1 MHDRALETLQ
11 LVNTALWLAKPSS
24 LNYPIIVTFDESVS
38 PVSWRNCSVLW
49 GRLAAHKEYMNH
61 KLKSSDFKLASSLLK
76 RIVGVK
82 RPSAVWVAL
91 YSLWTALIDKTWEVR
106 YLFFWIALE
115 GLFGPD
121 DSREMTFRLSQRLAL
136 FLGTNP
142 VESLRLFND
151 AKRSYGWRSK
161 VTHGIRLDKLKSET
175 ADTILFEAEICVR
188 KALVKI
194 LQDDDLVDA
203 FTSRR
208 REEYLDGLPFSNKWR
223 HDFA

>member
-1 MHDRALETLQ
+1 M
-11 LVNTALWLAKPSS
+11 
-24 LNYPIIVTFDESVS
+24 
-38 PVSWRNCSVLW
+38 LW

-61 KLKSSDFKLASSLLK
+61 KLKSSDFKLASSLLM

-106 YLFFWIALE
+106 YLFLWIALE

-142 VESLRLFND
+142 VESNRCGCLTTLRGATD
-151 AKRSYGWRSK
+151 GAQRSLMVSG
-161 VTHGIRLDKLKSET
+161 
-175 ADTILFEAEICVR
+175 
-188 KALVKI
+188 
-194 LQDDDLVDA
+194 
-203 FTSRR
+203 
-208 REEYLDGLPFSNKWR
+208 
-223 HDFA
+223 